1 MLISHASSPAFF
13 FQSFPTVTNMKFPLY
28 QSKNYLRSRID
39 FLSKPVRKYRGTI
52 FSVYWPDCH
61 CCWWLTTGNGNWV
74 LDFRLFRA
82 AGWCKSCAG
91 LSLLFVF
98 TEKLRRELVLFK
110 DESRLFFL
118 PLQKRNV
125 FAFEAEYRNV
135 VKRDLIVMKRA
146 SFHCVAE
153 GFEPQGAVQMG

>member
-1 MLISHASSPAFF
+1 MKIEL
-13 FQSFPTVTNMKFPLY
+13 SFPG
-28 QSKNYLRSRID
+28 S
-39 FLSKPVRKYRGTI
+39 
-52 FSVYWPDCH
+52 
-61 CCWWLTTGNGNWV
+61 
-74 LDFRLFRA
+74 LDEHANTRL
-82 AGWCKSCAG
+82 SCAR